1 MVWRNI
7 YRGFKSHFGPRLW
20 PFSTLERP
28 QDVTNA
34 MMWFFHSMLGA
45 GLPIFDRSRH
55 YGLPTKPVGVV
66 ENWGVNP
73 GMKTRTLLHNAT
85 SLLIIFL
92 N

>member
-1 MVWRNI
+1 MEEHLPGLQAILVLDC
-7 YRGFKSHFGPRLW
+7 GH
-20 PFSTLERP
+20 FSTLERP

-73 GMKTRTLLHNAT
+73 GMKNQSTPT
-85 SLLIIFL
+85 
-92 N
+92 